1 MEYWTKLGEKSEIKI
16 LVTGGQANAGPPLG
30 PALGPLGLNVMSVV
44 NEINSKTADFPGM
57 KVPVK
62 IVADTETKT
71 FEVEVGLPPTSALLL
86 KAASIEKGSGSAAE
100 TYVGDLTKEQI
111 VGVAKSKLQQSYATT
126 IKSAVKE
133 VLGTCVS
140 MGITIEG
147 KNPRETFSDVSEGN
161 WDDILSKEDN

>member
-1 MEYWTKLGEKSEIKI
+1 M
-16 LVTGGQANAGPPLG
+16 
-30 PALGPLGLNVMSVV
+30 
-44 NEINSKTADFPGM
+44 
-57 KVPVK
+57 
-62 IVADTETKT
+62 
-71 FEVEVGLPPTSALLL
+71 L

-126 IKSAVKE
+126 IKSVVKE